1 MQPFLDLRKINSR
14 DRDQILDAISNVFD
28 SGWYVLGQNVYEFE
42 KEFAQYCGTDFC
54 VGTGNGL
61 DALKL
66 IFRAYCELG
75 SLKAGDEVLVPA
87 NTYIASILAITEN
100 ALNPV
105 LVEPNLKTFNM
116 DLRKIEASITSKT
129 RAILAVHLY
138 GYVADMEAIHN
149 LAKKHDL
156 IVIEDCAQAHG
167 AQLRDR
173 LVGNLSDA
181 AGFSFYPGKNL
192 GAIGDGGAVT
202 TNNITLADTIR
213 SLSNYGSKIK
223 YENEFK
229 GVNSRLDELQAS
241 VLRVK
246 LKRLNEDNERRRN
259 IAEIYSTG
267 INNDH
272 VILPSLDDTI
282 PDRLSHVWHLYV
294 VRSKHR
300 NLLSSHLEANGI
312 QTIIHY
318 PIPPHRQVAF
328 SDWGHSSF
336 PITDLIHEQVLS
348 LPISPVMDKSE
359 IENVIKAV
367 NSFVVIPAV

>member
-1 MQPFLDLRKINSR
+1 M
-14 DRDQILDAISNVFD
+14 
-28 SGWYVLGQNVYEFE
+28 
-42 KEFAQYCGTDFC
+42 
-54 VGTGNGL
+54 
-61 DALKL
+61 LKL
-66 IFRAYCELG
+66 IVSTQ
-75 SLKAGDEVLVPA
+75 SLVDQKLEMKLVPA
-87 NTYIASILAITEN
+87 HIASILAITEN
-100 ALNPV
+100 ALHPV
-105 LVEPNLKTFNM
+105 LVEPNLETYNI
-116 DLRKIEASITSKT
+116 DLRKIEAIITPKI
-129 RAILAVHLY
+129 AILVVHLY
-138 GYVADMEAIHN
+138 GYVVDMEAIRN
-149 LAKKHDL
+149 LAEKYDL

-173 LVGNLSDA
+173 LAGNLSDA

-202 TNNITLADTIR
+202 TNNIALADTIR
-213 SLSNYGSKIK
+213 SISNYGSKIK
-223 YENEFK
+223 YENELK

-259 IAEIYSTG
+259 IAELYSKH

-272 VILPSLDDTI
+272 VILPTLDDSL

-300 NLLSSHLEANGI
+300 NSLSSHLEANGI

-328 SDWGHSSF
+328 SEWENCSL
-336 PITDLIHEQVLS
+336 PITDLIHDQVLS

-359 IENVIKAV
+359 VESVINAV
-367 NSFVVIPAV
+367 NSFVVVSDD